1 MSDLGH
7 FELERTLDSIAIGV
21 RHRKDLGDL
30 ATLKESIES
39 LGLLQPITVTPD
51 GTLLCGRRRLEA
63 VKELGWR
70 TVRVWVRS
78 GISDE
83 LKGLMALQD
92 ENLLHKPFSPTEAET
107 LYRELKKVLAEDAA
121 RRQEATRFGADP
133 TAGIGVEDGADES
146 SAPSGAGYT
155 RNQAA
160 TLVTGANSHQ
170 RLERIG
176 RIKDIADD
184 PTRPAHVREVAS
196 EALDQIDHGA
206 PVSSTYERVMDLAR
220 QADADPSLPDLDAL
234 AEEALKRISAPR
246 TRRTNPSGTPR
257 KSEWST
263 RSFVLMWTDLDGWWT
278 HYDAAEIGAD
288 LNDGD
293 WELLERMYGELD
305 AFVEAARRARES
317 KVPAGTAAS

>member
-7 FELERTLDSIAIGV
+7 FELERTVDSIMIGA

-30 ATLKESIES
+30 ETLKESIET

-63 VKELGWR
+63 IKELGWR

-107 LYRELKKVLAEDAA
+107 LYRELKQVLSEDAA

-133 TAGIGVEDGADES
+133 TANIGVEGGGDES
-146 SAPSGAGYT
+146 SPPHGG
-155 RNQAA
+155 RKREQAA
-160 TLVTGANSHQ
+160 LMATGTSSHQ

-176 RIKDIADD
+176 RIKDVADD
-184 PTRPAHVREVAS
+184 PTRPVHVRQLAS

-206 PVSSTYERVMDLAR
+206 PVASTYERVMDLAR
-220 QADADPSLPDLDAL
+220 KADADASLPDLDAL
-234 AEEALKRISAPR
+234 AQEALDRISAPR

-288 LNDGD
+288 LNDD
-293 WELLERMYGELD
+293 AWELLERMYDELD
-305 AFVEAARRARES
+305 TFVETARQARET
-317 KVPAGTAAS
+317 KVQAGSAAP

>member
-1 MSDLGH
+1 MSDQGH
-7 FELERTLDSIAIGV
+7 FEVERTIDSITIGV
-21 RHRKDLGDL
+21 RHRTDLGDL
-30 ATLKESIES
+30 TKLKESIET
-39 LGLLQPITVTPD
+39 LGLLQPITITPD

-70 TVRVWVRS
+70 RVRVWVRS

-92 ENLLHKPFSPTEAET
+92 ENLLHKPFSPTESEA

-133 TAGIGVEDGADES
+133 TGSTGGGYGADES
-146 SAPSGAGYT
+146 SAPSSPGDT
-155 RNQAA
+155 RDQAA
-160 TLVTGANSHQ
+160 TLVTGANAHQ

-184 PTRPAHVREVAS
+184 PTRPAHVRRLAAD
-196 EALDQIDHGA
+196 ALAQIDSGA
-206 PVSSTYERVMDLAR
+206 PVSSSYERVMDLAR
-220 QADADPSLPDLDAL
+220 QAEADPELPDLDELAREAL
-234 AEEALKRISAPR
+234 ARIKAPR

-257 KSEWST
+257 KSDWST

-278 HYDAAEIGAD
+278 HYDAGEIGAELKDADWD
-288 LNDGD
+288 LF
-293 WELLERMYGELD
+293 ERMVTEINLF
-305 AFVEAARRARES
+305 ANAARQAHARE
-317 KVPAGTAAS
+317 PAMT

>member
-1 MSDLGH
+1 MSDHGH
-7 FELERTLDSIAIGV
+7 FEVERTIDSITIGV

-30 ATLKESIES
+30 EALKESIEN
-39 LGLLQPITVTPD
+39 LGLLQPITITPD

-83 LKGLMALQD
+83 LNGLMALQD
-92 ENLLHKPFSPTEAET
+92 ENLLHKPFSPTEAEA

-121 RRQEATRFGADP
+121 PRQEATRFGADL
-133 TAGIGVEDGADES
+133 TANIGAEDGGDES
-146 SAPSGAGYT
+146 SPPHGGRT
-155 RNQAA
+155 REQAA
-160 TLVTGANSHQ
+160 LMATGANAHQ

-184 PTRPAHVREVAS
+184 PTRPAHVRKLANDS
-196 EALDQIDHGA
+196 LDQINNGA
-206 PVSSTYERVMDLAR
+206 PVSSTYERVKDLAR
-220 QADADPSLPDLDAL
+220 QAEADPSLPDLDAL
-234 AEEALKRISAPR
+234 AEEALKRICAPR

-263 RSFVLMWTDLDGWWT
+263 RSFVLMWTDMDGWWT
-278 HYDAAEIGAD
+278 HYDAAEIGAELKD
-288 LNDGD
+288 ED
-293 WELLERMYGELD
+293 WELLERVHD
-305 AFVEAARRARES
+305 ALTTFVEAAREAREI
-317 KVPAGTAAS
+317 KTHVAASAS